1 MISESMQK
9 LVNNQLQVDLN
20 SAYLYLAISNYFERM
35 NLTGMARWLMAQY
48 HEELTH
54 AQILMKYLNDRDGVV
69 EIRAIP
75 AQEVNYGTPF
85 QAFQKILGHEEGV
98 TASYQKAYNQAVT
111 EGDTQTADLMQQF
124 LREQIDETA
133 QSKII
138 VGRLQLNNNN
148 PAGLLLL
155 DQELG
160 QRTNGVAAPGTAPAA
175 PVAPPAG

>member
-9 LVNNQLQVDLN
+9 LVNNQIQVDLN

-35 NLTGMARWLMAQY
+35 NLTGMAKYLMAQY
-48 HEELTH
+48 QEELTH

-75 AQEVNYGTPF
+75 AQAVNYGTPL
-85 QAFQKILGHEEGV
+85 QAFQKILEHEEGV
-98 TASYQKAYNQAVT
+98 TVSYQTAYNQAVA

-124 LREQIDETA
+124 LREQIDETG
-133 QSKII
+133 QSKTI
-138 VGRLQLNNNN
+138 VGRLQINNNN

-160 QRTNGVAAPGTAPAA
+160 QQANGETAPGTAPAA
-175 PVAPPAG
+175 PAG